1 MVFCILSI
9 FCIVLQKVDVVKH
22 FIETFKY
29 GMLPRGE
36 VFVHT
41 NELHLDQAIK
51 VFKILYFAKDFDTFI
66 KTACWLRERIN
77 GGMFVYALTCA
88 CFHRTDCVG
97 ITIPAPYEI
106 YPYFFVDS
114 HVINKAFMM
123 KMTKADTDP
132 FILDYYGIKVH
143 DKNLVVIDWRK
154 GVRRSLSEFDKI
166 SYFTEDVDLNTYM
179 YYLHMNYPFWMTDDV
194 YNLNKE
200 RRGEI
205 LMYAN
210 MQLLARYRLE
220 RLSHSMCDIK
230 PLMLDEPLKVG
241 YWPKI
246 RLHTGDEMP
255 VRHNNVILLNHNNIK
270 YKRQLEDV
278 ERFIR
283 DGILTGKVEL
293 VSTLLSHILIN
304 LINLNL
310 NTFILHQFLIHS
322 VMEPSST

>member
-1 MVFCILSI
+1 M
-9 FCIVLQKVDVVKH
+9 
-22 FIETFKY
+22 

-36 VFVHT
+36 VFVHN

-51 VFKILYFAKDFDTFI
+51 VFRVLYFAKDFDTFI
-66 KTACWLRERIN
+66 RTACWLRERIN

-114 HVINKAFMM
+114 HIINKAFMM
-123 KMTKADTDP
+123 KMTKAVTDP
-132 FILDYYGIKVH
+132 VIMDYYGIKVT
-143 DKNLVVIDWRK
+143 DKNVVVIDWRK
-154 GVRRSLSEFDKI
+154 GVRRTLTESDKI
-166 SYFTEDVDLNTYM
+166 SYFMEDIDLNTYY

-205 LMYAN
+205 MMYAN

-220 RLSHSMCDIK
+220 RLAHKMCDVK
-230 PLMLDEPLKVG
+230 PLMLNEPLKTG

-246 RLHTGDEMP
+246 RLHNGEEMP
-255 VRHNNVILLNHNNIK
+255 VRQNNMVILTEDNIK
-270 YKRQLEDV
+270 YKYMLDDV
-278 ERFIR
+278 ERMLR
-283 DGILTGKVEL
+283 DGIMTGKIEL
-293 VSTLLSHILIN
+293 VSFFPTSISLLLQYSYL
-304 LINLNL
+304 
-310 NTFILHQFLIHS
+310 
-322 VMEPSST
+322 